1 MVTKVKRSDS
11 TNSTNNGTRKVKRN
25 PVKRSEVHTGE
36 NFVRIQGLVASALTS
51 REGILARRIEVVTTG
66 AREILDLECEK
77 KELSGVFRS
86 LKVGQRLLVEGSIR
100 RRFWRNGAQ
109 LVSRTYI
116 EVNRLQ
122 AQPPSPTKKR

>member
-11 TNSTNNGTRKVKRN
+11 TNSTHNGTRKVKRN

-86 LKVGQRLLVEGSIR
+86 LKVGQHLLVEGSIR

>member
-1 MVTKVKRSDS
+1 METKVKRSS
-11 TNSTNNGTRKVKRN
+11 STNNGTRKVKREA
-25 PVKRSEVHTGE
+25 VKRSEVQTGE

-51 REGILARRIEVVTTG
+51 RDGILARRVEVATTG
-66 AREILDLECEK
+66 ARELLDLECEN
-77 KELSGVFRS
+77 KELSRVFRS
-86 LKVGQRLLVEGSIR
+86 LKVGQHLLVEGSIR
-100 RRFWRNGAQ
+100 RRFWRKGAQ